1 MLGEQAARF
10 VEQELA
16 PKQREW
22 DLAGVVDRAS
32 WRSAAE
38 MGLLC
43 AGMPETYGGGGGT
56 YAHEAVIQE
65 AFSRAG
71 IGGSFGIGNLVHSGI
86 VAHYILAYGSEA
98 QKRRWLPAM
107 ASGEQIAAIAMTEPG
122 TGSDLRAIR
131 TRARR
136 VEGGWRL
143 SGQKTFISNGQSA
156 GLIGAVART
165 SDAAGGQS
173 LSILFVETEGT
184 QGFARGRNLEKIGLH
199 GQDTSELS
207 FDDVFVP
214 EGNLLGQEGDGFAQ
228 LMHELAWERLA
239 IALDAVVNTER
250 AIALTVDY
258 VKERVAFG
266 KPLFEMQNT
275 QFVLADCKAQAL
287 AARSLVDAMMVR
299 LLAGTLDAADAAA
312 AKLWTTETQ
321 CKVVDAC
328 LQLFGGYGY
337 MTEYPI
343 ARLYADARV
352 LRIYGGASEIM
363 KLIIARAL

>member
-10 VEQELA
+10 IEQELA
-16 PKQREW
+16 PKQAEW
-22 DLAGVVDRAS
+22 DRAGAVDRAS

-38 MGLLC
+38 IGLLC
-43 AGMPETYGGGGGT
+43 AGMPGAYGGGGGN
-56 YAHEAVIQE
+56 YAHEAVIHE

-71 IGGSFGIGNLVHSGI
+71 IGGSFGIGNMVHSGI
-86 VAHYILAYGSEA
+86 VAHYILAYGSEP
-98 QKRRWLPAM
+98 QKQRWLPAM
-107 ASGEQIAAIAMTEPG
+107 ARGEQIAAIAMTEPG
-122 TGSDLRAIR
+122 TGSDLQAIR

-136 VEGGWRL
+136 EEGGWRL
-143 SGQKTFISNGQSA
+143 SGQKTFISNGQNAS
-156 GLIGAVART
+156 LIGVVART
-165 SDAAGGQS
+165 SDAPGGRG
-173 LSILFVETEGT
+173 LSILFVETDGAD
-184 QGFARGRNLEKIGLH
+184 GFTRGRKLEKIGLH

-214 EGNLLGQEGDGFAQ
+214 EENLLGRDGDGFIQ
-228 LMHELAWERLA
+228 LMHQLAWERLA
-239 IALDAVVNTER
+239 IALEATVNTER

-258 VKERVAFG
+258 AKERVAFG

-287 AARSLVDAMMVR
+287 AARSLVDAMMMR

-337 MTEYPI
+337 MIEYPI